1 MDLGLH
7 DKVVIIT
14 AASRGLGK
22 ATALQ
27 FAREGARVVVNARDA
42 QRLAAVAAECEA
54 LSGKPAL
61 AVPGDVTH
69 QADVERIVRETLD
82 RFGRIDVLVT
92 NAGGPP
98 AGLFGGLGL
107 EQWEA
112 AYQLTL
118 LSAVRLI
125 QAVVPSMQAQRS
137 GSIVSINSVTVK
149 QPIPGLTLSN
159 TIRDALHGLVKTL
172 SQELA
177 ADGIRVN
184 SVLPGWTRTE
194 RVDEILAFRAADS
207 GRPEAEIQADITG
220 DIPLGRMGRP
230 EEFAN
235 AVVFIAS
242 PAAGYITGVA
252 LQVDGGMVRGKL

>member
-1 MDLGLH
+1 MDLGLS
-7 DKVVIIT
+7 DKIVIVT

-27 FAREGARVVVNARDA
+27 FAREGAHVVVNARDA
-42 QRLAAVAAECEA
+42 ERLATVAAECEA
-54 LSGKPAL
+54 LSGKTAL
-61 AVPGDVTH
+61 AVAGDVTR
-69 QADVERIVRETLD
+69 QADVDRLVGETLD

-98 AGLFGGLGL
+98 AGLFGALSL

-112 AYQLTL
+112 ACQLTL
-118 LSAVRLI
+118 LSAVRLV
-125 QAVVPSMQAQRS
+125 QAVVPTMQAQQS
-137 GSIVSINSVTVK
+137 GSIVSINSMTVK

-159 TIRDALHGLVKTL
+159 SVRDALHGLVKSL

-194 RVDEILAFRAADS
+194 RVAEILAFRASSS
-207 GRPEAEIQADITG
+207 GATEAEVEASITR
-220 DIPLGRMGRP
+220 DVPLGRMARP
-230 EEFAN
+230 AEFAN

>member
-1 MDLGLH
+1 MNLGLS
-7 DKVVIIT
+7 DKVVIVT

-27 FAREGARVVVNARDA
+27 FAREGAHVAVNARDA
-42 QRLAAVAAECEA
+42 GRLAAAAAECET
-54 LSGKPAL
+54 LSGKAAL
-61 AVPGDVTH
+61 AVAGDVTR
-69 QADVERIVRETLD
+69 QEDVARIVGETLD

-98 AGLFGGLGL
+98 AGLFTGLSV

-112 AYQLTL
+112 ACQLTL

-125 QAVVPSMQAQRS
+125 QAVVPTMQAQQS
-137 GSIVSINSVTVK
+137 GSIVSINSMTVK

-159 TIRDALHGLVKTL
+159 AIRDAVHGLVKTL

-194 RVDEILAFRAADS
+194 RVDEILAFRAANGGLS
-207 GRPEAEIQADITG
+207 EAEVEASITR
-220 DIPLGRMGRP
+220 DIPLGRLGRA
-230 EEFAN
+230 EELAN
-235 AVVFIAS
+235 AVVFVAS

-252 LQVDGGMVRGKL
+252 LQVDGGMIRGKL